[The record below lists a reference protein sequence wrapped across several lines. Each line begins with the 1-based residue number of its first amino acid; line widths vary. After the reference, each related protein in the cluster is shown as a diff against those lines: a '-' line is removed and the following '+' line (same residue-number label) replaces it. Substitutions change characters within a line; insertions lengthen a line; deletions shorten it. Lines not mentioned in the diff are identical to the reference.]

1 MFKRKAFV
9 HHYES
14 EGMEMGDFEEAVDD
28 IDNLIREYEEF
39 DKE

>member
-1 MFKRKAFV
+1 L
-9 HHYES
+9 HHYAA
-14 EGMEMGDFEEAVDD
+14 EGMEMGDFEEAIDD